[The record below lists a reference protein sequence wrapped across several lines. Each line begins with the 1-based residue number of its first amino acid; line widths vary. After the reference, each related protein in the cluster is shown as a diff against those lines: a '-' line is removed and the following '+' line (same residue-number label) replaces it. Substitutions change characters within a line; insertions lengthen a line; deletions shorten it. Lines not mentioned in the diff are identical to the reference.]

1 MSLSNRLS
9 TTPFHEIEEIKT
21 NMDKDKNGITDFT
34 EFEDM
39 MAIKLVERD
48 AKENLVKAFHIIDQ
62 YKYVNN
68 LITLH

>member
-1 MSLSNRLS
+1 MSLYNRLS
-9 TTPFHEIEEIKT
+9 TAPFQEIKEMKT
-21 NMDKDKNGITDFT
+21 IMDKDRNGIIDFT

-62 YKYVNN
+62 YKYVNTF
-68 LITLH
+68 ISIH